1 MIWVFLLGFLLSLV
15 WFVKVFKD
23 YMIAKKIAE
32 HWTKIAKAYQK
43 DDFATI
49 NKSVKKLKKLGDNDK
64 LMLLL
69 DVEKFLY
76 GKTVYKD
83 PFKAVEILDEI
94 NSIKLPEKYD
104 IEKKAEKM
112 PKNFQE
118 RVKKIKKVK
127 KRLKKEKYLKS
138 IKKIAREIWNE
149 NEFWEVRHNIRRGGV
164 ASAS

>member
-1 MIWVFLLGFLLSLV
+1 MIWIFLLGFVLSLV
-15 WFVKVFKD
+15 WFVKVYKE
-23 YMIAKKIAE
+23 YIKAKKIAG
-32 HWTKIAKAYQK
+32 HWTKIAKAYTK

-64 LMLLL
+64 LILLL
-69 DVEKFLY
+69 EVEKFLY

-83 PFKAVEILDEI
+83 PFKVVELLDEI

-112 PKNFQE
+112 PKSFQE
-118 RVKKIKKVK
+118 RVNNMKKVK

-138 IKKIAREIWNE
+138 IKKIAREIWND
-149 NEFWEVRHNIRRGGV
+149 NEFWELKHNIRRGG
-164 ASAS
+164 ATATS